1 MGPGDQQRMIDSFV
15 GDIAT
20 PSGART
26 NGTPH
31 SGSASPGGRGA
42 PRSEI

>member
-1 MGPGDQQRMIDSFV
+1 V
-15 GDIAT
+15 GDVAT
-20 PSGART
+20 PNGTRT

-31 SGSASPGGRGA
+31 SGSASPAGRGA